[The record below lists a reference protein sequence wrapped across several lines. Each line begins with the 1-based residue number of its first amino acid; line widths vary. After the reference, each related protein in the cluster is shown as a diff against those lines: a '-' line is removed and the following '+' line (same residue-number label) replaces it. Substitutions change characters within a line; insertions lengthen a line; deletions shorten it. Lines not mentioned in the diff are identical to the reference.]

1 MDLGLTQKNALIVA
15 SSQGLGKAIAK
26 KLVEEGANVMITSRD
41 ENKLSEVKKE
51 LETLNPDVKV
61 AYIASDI
68 TKPADIKNLVKRTND
83 EFGSI
88 DILLNNAGGP
98 PAGSFLE
105 LTDEDWQ
112 NAFELNLLSYI
123 RMIREVLPHMKD
135 GGKILNMASL
145 SVKEPI
151 QGLILSNTFR
161 LGIVG
166 FTKTLSNEL
175 ASRKILVN
183 TIAPGTIY
191 TDRIAYLD
199 KSTAERQGTSVE
211 EVAANNKQQIPLGRY
226 GEPDEF
232 AAYAAFLLS
241 GVNTYMT
248 GQVFL
253 VDGGKVK
260 SV

>member
-1 MDLGLTQKNALIVA
+1 
-15 SSQGLGKAIAK
+15 
-26 KLVEEGANVMITSRD
+26 
-41 ENKLSEVKKE
+41 
-51 LETLNPDVKV
+51 
-61 AYIASDI
+61 
-68 TKPADIKNLVKRTND
+68 
-83 EFGSI
+83 
-88 DILLNNAGGP
+88 
-98 PAGSFLE
+98 
-105 LTDEDWQ
+105 
-112 NAFELNLLSYI
+112 
-123 RMIREVLPHMKD
+123 MIREVLPHMKD

-166 FTKTLSNEL
+166 LTKTLSNEL

-199 KSTAERQGTSVE
+199 KSTAERLGTSVE